1 LLFDKDWCEAAESI
15 RAPEAAVIN
24 EVDESLRNLLKAEAL
39 SGTDV
44 DVVLD
49 APTREW
55 AARHS
60 APMIDMYLYDIR
72 EDLGRRQSG
81 LLPQY
86 DDEGRIEGHLSVP
99 RFVKLS
105 YLVTAWTQ
113 RPEDEH
119 RLLTSVLWCLLEN
132 EVIPEER
139 LTEPLRSKELPIG
152 IVVAQPGKDDRK
164 VSDVWT
170 ALGGDLKPSLD
181 LVTTVRLDI
190 GIMREAARLVQAP
203 MRLRTVGME
212 PEDNVE
218 DEIKHLRHQE
228 AAATAAP
235 ATPTN
240 DHADAAVTKSGRSAT
255 KKVSGATKQAK

>member
-1 LLFDKDWCEAAESI
+1 LLFDKDSCEAAVSI
-15 RAPEAAVIN
+15 RTQRAAVIN
-24 EVDESLRNLLKAEAL
+24 EVDESLRTLLKAQVL

-86 DDEGRIEGHLSVP
+86 DDEGRIEGHLPVP

-132 EVIPEER
+132 EVIPEEH
-139 LTEPLRSKELPIG
+139 LTESLRSKELPVG

-181 LVTTVRLDI
+181 LVATVRLDI

-203 MRLRTVGME
+203 MRLRTVGLD
-212 PEDNVE
+212 PEENVV
-218 DEIKHLRHQE
+218 DDIKHLRQE
-228 AAATAAP
+228 AAAAAGAP
-235 ATPTN
+235 ASPKN
-240 DHADAAVTKSGRSAT
+240 GHAQAAVAKPDRSAS
-255 KKVSGATKQAK
+255 KKASGATKRAN